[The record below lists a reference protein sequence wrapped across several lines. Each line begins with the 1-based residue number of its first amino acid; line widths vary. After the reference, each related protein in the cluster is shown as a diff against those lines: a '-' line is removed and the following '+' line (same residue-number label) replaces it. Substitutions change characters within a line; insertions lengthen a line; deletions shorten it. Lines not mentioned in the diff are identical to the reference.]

1 MIETDSGSCITGL
14 LEQYRLGDH
23 FVENLIFERC
33 QSQLFFIAKSML
45 HRFPKARIRIE
56 ATDLLQQGQIRL
68 LKALRKIPLNCTPDF
83 LRLAARHIRWELL
96 SMIRTPLIPITND
109 GSHSELHDS
118 DFETEDPA
126 MLATWREVHD
136 RIAQLPEGERQLF
149 DLLYYHGLSQVDAAK
164 YLDWPLRTLTR
175 RWLEAKSQF
184 MKQYENK
191 NPF

>member
-33 QSQLFFIAKSML
+33 QSQLFLIAKAML
-45 HRFPKARIRIE
+45 NRFPKARTRIE
-56 ATDLLQQGQIRL
+56 ANDLLQQGQIRL
-68 LKALRKIPLNCTPDF
+68 LKTLRKIPLNSTPDF

-96 SMIRTPLIPITND
+96 SMIRTPLIPITDD
-109 GSHSELHDS
+109 GNHSELHDS
-118 DFETEDPA
+118 DFETEDPV

-136 RIAQLPEGERQLF
+136 RIAQFPERERQLF
-149 DLLYYHGLSQVDAAK
+149 DLLYYHGMSQVDAAK

-175 RWLEAKSQF
+175 HWLEARLKF
-184 MKQYENK
+184 MRQYENK

>member
-1 MIETDSGSCITGL
+1 
-14 LEQYRLGDH
+14 
-23 FVENLIFERC
+23 
-33 QSQLFFIAKSML
+33 
-45 HRFPKARIRIE
+45 
-56 ATDLLQQGQIRL
+56 
-68 LKALRKIPLNCTPDF
+68 
-83 LRLAARHIRWELL
+83 
-96 SMIRTPLIPITND
+96 MIRTPLIPITND